1 MEDHSADPIH
11 LQDLCLLVIINNL
24 NTYPVSLLASLPRWF
39 RHRLL
44 SYMPLVDLCLLD
56 HSPVAWGID
65 ISEIW
70 KTRSR
75 RVNGRM
81 IPTSWVAYTHFEIPM
96 HGFSGQNGICH
107 QAGELEGLE
116 PKLEQA
122 LQSHQKDYRTKYLMH
137 IALSL
142 LHFDDSIPG
151 VIMHPAAADSTTG
164 TLSLLEAIT
173 RECVSINGNLLLQ
186 NLMNASDISYN
197 LPSYTIRR
205 NHTNLLTKH
214 FLKWELGIPMSML
227 RKDDIASI
235 ELTPQRYTMIRDR
248 ANRYE
253 LMTLVTQTF
262 GLNMPSIHLNFSK
275 LKCLS
280 GPQVHSF
287 LEYLLRDVQILGIY
301 NGPSVHMVSLD
312 AEQDS
317 IGVQTIMEY
326 CVGSG
331 VKCQLG
337 ALYCDL
343 RKVDICHLSPY
354 IFTLPNSNDIQ
365 PCYVGLS
372 VLQFNSVDTHLK
384 LMHTIRLIQQ
394 HLSLKYVNLDILGI
408 TDGNYPESAQC
419 FTALASLFHQP
430 QFQVLH
436 LICHHMKNQDLL
448 TLLVHGFI
456 LAPCFGN
463 QQLSMF
469 VPNNVVMPK
478 NYLFN
483 VALPP
488 HKKYMETV
496 PDCGIEHKR
505 LLHYMHNPLLHSCSV
520 LEVLFQFPSIR
531 LKDLVFECVPDASGN
546 YPFLHLA
553 ALHPDL

>member
-11 LQDLCLLVIINNL
+11 LQDLCLLAIINDL

-122 LQSHQKDYRTKYLMH
+122 LQSHQKLSEDYRTKYLMH

-205 NHTNLLTKH
+205 NHTNMGVGYPH
-214 FLKWELGIPMSML
+214 
-227 RKDDIASI
+227 
-235 ELTPQRYTMIRDR
+235 
-248 ANRYE
+248 AN
-253 LMTLVTQTF
+253 
-262 GLNMPSIHLNFSK
+262 
-275 LKCLS
+275 
-280 GPQVHSF
+280 
-287 LEYLLRDVQILGIY
+287 
-301 NGPSVHMVSLD
+301 
-312 AEQDS
+312 A
-317 IGVQTIMEY
+317 
-326 CVGSG
+326 
-331 VKCQLG
+331 
-337 ALYCDL
+337 A
-343 RKVDICHLSPY
+343 
-354 IFTLPNSNDIQ
+354 
-365 PCYVGLS
+365 
-372 VLQFNSVDTHLK
+372 
-384 LMHTIRLIQQ
+384 
-394 HLSLKYVNLDILGI
+394 
-408 TDGNYPESAQC
+408 
-419 FTALASLFHQP
+419 
-430 QFQVLH
+430 
-436 LICHHMKNQDLL
+436 
-448 TLLVHGFI
+448 
-456 LAPCFGN
+456 
-463 QQLSMF
+463 
-469 VPNNVVMPK
+469 
-478 NYLFN
+478 
-483 VALPP
+483 
-488 HKKYMETV
+488 
-496 PDCGIEHKR
+496 KR
-505 LLHYMHNPLLHSCSV
+505 
-520 LEVLFQFPSIR
+520 
-531 LKDLVFECVPDASGN
+531 
-546 YPFLHLA
+546 
-553 ALHPDL
+553 